1 MPTRAFAVIVGRRS
15 CISGGYR
22 AYVGGGQGMVKIRR
36 ADASLMDKPKRSGR
50 APRELSPKA
59 LERQRQNRQLAQVI
73 NKLTDPSQVFEVKL
87 DPDEKP
93 ATIRQRLLR
102 VAADANR
109 EIAVRKRDNGFLVGL
124 MTPERRSRRGRKA
137 GSGRSS

>member
-1 MPTRAFAVIVGRRS
+1 
-15 CISGGYR
+15 
-22 AYVGGGQGMVKIRR
+22 MVKIRR